1 MARLV
6 ELPPRPGLEQYEA
19 VGNLTALVRELRAE
33 AAFLAPRL
41 RGRTVWM
48 VNSTEHGGGV
58 AEMLPAE
65 VTLLRDLGVATEW
78 VVIESADPAFFRVT
92 KCVHNLLHGTEA
104 PRPGEAE
111 RRLFERIARDNA
123 LSLLGRIG
131 AGDILVVHDP
141 QPMPLAAQLQGM
153 GVEARA
159 IWRCHV
165 GFDRPTE
172 AGRAGWDFLAPYHAA
187 YERAVFSAPEYVP
200 DYFADRALVIHPALD
215 PLSQKNRS
223 LSLHQIVRTLGN
235 GGLARMPGPLLTPDY
250 ARRAT
255 RLRRDGRFTPANED
269 GDIGLLVRPIVAQ
282 VSRWDRLKG
291 WAPLLEAFARLK
303 SGSAGNLA
311 RTDDWHRRRL
321 ELVRLVLA
329 GPDPGGVEDDPEG
342 REVLDDLVARYLDLP
357 EVVQRDVALLALPM
371 EDPNQNALMVNA
383 LQRAASLV
391 AQNSPRE
398 GFGLTVTEAMW
409 KRVAVLSNRRA
420 CGPRHQIRHDED
432 GWLIGD
438 PEDVDELADALDT
451 MLAAPARREEWGR
464 NAQRR
469 VHECFLIFAA
479 LRSWLRL
486 LAEVADGTRG
496 RPE

>member
-6 ELPPRPGLEQYEA
+6 ELPPHPGLDQYEA
-19 VGNLTALVRELRAE
+19 VGSLTALVRELRAE

-65 VTLLRDLGVATEW
+65 VTLLRELGVATEW
-78 VVIESADPAFFRVT
+78 VVIESADPAFFQVT

-104 PRPGEAE
+104 PRPGDVE
-111 RRLFERIARDNA
+111 RGLFERIARDNA
-123 LSLLGRIG
+123 LSLRGRMR

-141 QPMPLAAQLQGM
+141 QPMPLAAQLQEV
-153 GVEARA
+153 GVEVRA
-159 IWRCHV
+159 IWRCHL

-172 AGRAGWDFLAPYHAA
+172 AGHAAWDFLAPYHAA

-215 PLSQKNRS
+215 PLSEKNRS
-223 LSLHQIVRTLGN
+223 LSLHQVVRTLVN
-235 GGLARMPGPLLTPDY
+235 AGLARVPGPLLTPDY
-250 ARRAT
+250 ARGAT
-255 RLRRDGRFTPANED
+255 RLRTDGRFTPAKED
-269 GDIGLLVRPIVAQ
+269 EDIGLLVRPIVAQ

-291 WAPLLEAFARLK
+291 WAQLLEAFAQLK
-303 SGSAGNLA
+303 NRSAGSGA
-311 RTDDWHRRRL
+311 RTDDRHRRQL

-329 GPDPGGVEDDPEG
+329 GPDPEGVEDDPEG
-342 REVLDDLVARYLDLP
+342 REVLDDLVARYLHLP
-357 EVVQRDVALLALPM
+357 EAVQRDVALLALPM
-371 EDPNQNALMVNA
+371 EDPSQNALMVNA
-383 LQRAASLV
+383 LQSAASMV
-391 AQNSPRE
+391 VQNSLRE

-420 CGPRHQIRHDED
+420 CGPRHQIRHGED
-432 GWLIGD
+432 GCLIGD
-438 PEDVDELADALDT
+438 PENVDELADALDA
-451 MLAAPARREEWGR
+451 MLAAPGRREVWGR

-469 VHECFLIFAA
+469 VHERFLIFTA

-486 LAEVADGTRG
+486 LAEVADGTG